1 MYAKIRIRPKK
12 FSCFLCFR
20 KYIAGTRKSKRM
32 GKESGKSFP
41 RNPGSASVKKLFLAL
56 LCVIHCF
63 QLFPDIRSIF
73 FLFLLAGELLPL
85 LNQLFNCR
93 NNPAFNFGNVFIF
106 FLQKQLLGFVQMDN
120 VR

>member
-1 MYAKIRIRPKK
+1 
-12 FSCFLCFR
+12 
-20 KYIAGTRKSKRM
+20 M

-41 RNPGSASVKKLFLAL
+41 RNPGSASVKKLFLPL
-56 LCVIHCF
+56 LSVVHRF
-63 QLFPDIRSIF
+63 LFFPDIRSIF